1 MISLPKIRR
10 FAGSAAIAALLCAT
24 PVLAQLSLN
33 VRDADVRAFIQDAAK
48 VTGRTFII
56 DNRVQGKVSVVT
68 DRPLTRSE
76 YFEIFLSTLRAN
88 GLVAVPAAGGAF
100 RIQPVEGIAGQP
112 GQVGG
117 SANRNQFVTEVI
129 RLRSIDPQSALD
141 TLRPLVSKDG
151 SITANRSGRSIVV
164 ADYADNIARIRQVL
178 ARVDADGASTSVIA
192 LKNAGAREIATSLQA
207 LIAGG
212 GEGGA
217 ASATVVAVDSSNS
230 IAIRGDAVTV
240 QRLAAMA
247 RDLDHRAAAGT
258 EIRVYWLQHADAD
271 KLMPVLQQL
280 LGQASASSAPNPTPA
295 SSPSR
300 SGGASAPVA
309 PVVTP
314 VASTGDGTGINGRG
328 PAVVTRYE
336 GANAVIVAANGDTQR
351 MLGEVIRQLDTRR
364 EQVLVEAI
372 IVEIGDNAARQLGV
386 QFLIGSTKTGFAATN
401 YSNAQPNILT
411 LAGAIAAN
419 KLSTQETVVVA
430 PDGTRTTTTTT
441 ENGGLVNQLQ
451 GAAVSSL
458 QAARGGFGGVAT
470 ELGRNGIFG
479 AIINAVQA
487 DTQSNI
493 LSTPSVL
500 TLDNQVAKIL
510 VGQEVP
516 ISTGEALSQ
525 NFDNKF
531 RTVQRQNVGIMLEV
545 KPQIN
550 SGGAIK
556 LFLKQE
562 VSSVAGPVSNDSSD
576 LIINKRQ
583 IETTVTVDDG
593 DILALGGLLDDNE
606 RHTIEKIP
614 VLGDIPL
621 LGELFKSRSRSHAKT
636 NLMVFIRPT
645 ILSDKKDAEAMSAR
659 RYDYIRGQQ
668 QIASPGVEPSIDELV
683 RDYMGATP
691 PSAAGAQP
699 GDTVVD
705 GRIQPVEESRSQAV
719 VTTGDAKKKKKK

>member
-1 MISLPKIRR
+1 MTLLPKFRR
-10 FAGSAAIAALLCAT
+10 LAGRAALALLCAV
-24 PVLAQLSLN
+24 PALAQLTLN
-33 VRDADVRAFIQDAAK
+33 VRDADIRAFIQDAAR

-129 RLRSIDPQSALD
+129 RLRSIDAASALD

-178 ARVDADGASTSVIA
+178 ARVDTDGSSTTLIA
-192 LKNAGAREIATSLQA
+192 LKNAGAREIATSIQA

-212 GEGGA
+212 GEGA
-217 ASATVVAVDSSNS
+217 VPAATVVAIDSSNS
-230 IAIRGDAVTV
+230 IAIRGDATTV
-240 QRLAAMA
+240 SRLAAMA
-247 RDLDHRAAAGT
+247 RELDTRAATGT

-280 LGQASASSAPNPTPA
+280 LGQATAGATTTAASTSGGGAIRNAPAAAPPAATPA
-295 SSPSR
+295 VVT
-300 SGGASAPVA
+300 SGGE
-309 PVVTP
+309 
-314 VASTGDGTGINGRG
+314 GNGIGRG

-336 GANAVIVAANGDTQR
+336 GANAVIVAASSDTQR

-386 QFLIGSTKTGFAATN
+386 QFLIGNTKTGFAATN

-411 LAGAIAAN
+411 LAGALAAN
-419 KLSTQETVVVA
+419 ELSTQETTVVA
-430 PDGTRTTTTTT
+430 PDGTRTTTRTTQ
-441 ENGGLVNQLQ
+441 NGGLANELQ
-451 GAAVSSL
+451 GAAVDALRS
-458 QAARGGFGGVAT
+458 ARGGFGGVAT
-470 ELGRNGIFG
+470 QLGRNGIFG

-487 DTQSNI
+487 DTESNV

-500 TLDNQVAKIL
+500 TLDNQEAKIL
-510 VGQEVP
+510 VGQDVP
-516 ISTGEALSQ
+516 IATGEALSP
-525 NFDNKF
+525 NFDNQF

-562 VSSVAGPVSNDSSD
+562 VSSVAGPVSNASSD
-576 LIINKRQ
+576 LVINKRQ

-606 RHTIEKIP
+606 RRTIEKIP

-621 LGELFKSRSRSHAKT
+621 LGELFRSRSRSRAKT

-645 ILSDKKDAEAMSAR
+645 ILSDRSEAAAMTAR
-659 RYDYIRGQQ
+659 RYGYIQGQQ
-668 QIASPGVEPSIDELV
+668 AANNPGVEPSIDELV
-683 RDYMGATP
+683 RDYMGAAP
-691 PSAAGAQP
+691 PIPSAPVP
-699 GDTVVD
+699 GNIEDPRISVPVQRNSTVTIKR
-705 GRIQPVEESRSQAV
+705 GK
-719 VTTGDAKKKKKK
+719 TK